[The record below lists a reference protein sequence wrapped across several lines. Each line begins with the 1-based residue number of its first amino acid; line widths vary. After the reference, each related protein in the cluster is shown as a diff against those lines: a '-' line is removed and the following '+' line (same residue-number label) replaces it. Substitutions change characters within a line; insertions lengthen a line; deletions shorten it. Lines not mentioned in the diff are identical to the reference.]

1 MPAATGKLFQVTGGV
16 TVKKLPAASVKGQK
30 SLFNLGSAKSPS
42 SLMPAA
48 ELLSYAAAFSC
59 HVLAE
64 LRFPLHDTV
73 TFQLSH
79 YLVPTKLAETNSLA
93 VVVLNRF

>member
-1 MPAATGKLFQVTGGV
+1 MPGATGKLFQETGGV
-16 TVKKLPAASVKGQK
+16 TVKKHPAASVKGQK
-30 SLFNLGSAKSPS
+30 SFFNLGSAKGPS

-64 LRFPLHDTV
+64 LRFSLHDTV

-79 YLVPTKLAETNSLA
+79 YLVPTKL
-93 VVVLNRF
+93 VVLNRF